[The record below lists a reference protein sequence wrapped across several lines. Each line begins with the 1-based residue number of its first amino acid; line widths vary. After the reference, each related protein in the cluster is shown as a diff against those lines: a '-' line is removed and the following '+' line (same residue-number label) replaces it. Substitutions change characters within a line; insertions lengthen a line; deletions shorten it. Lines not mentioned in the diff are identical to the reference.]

1 MRALAPLLRSALN
14 NAPTGRIQLLDPS
27 AKSLSTNAAAAS
39 EPTDDFAQRLFRKS
53 DQGGMGFY
61 RQLEKAQKVLHQRP
75 PSSASVGGAGDSG
88 SYNTLQDGMDQKLKN
103 SAMAFRFDS
112 VSGGGTSFA
121 NKQDPGGI
129 QPNPSLYLRP
139 FNDSKFCPWK
149 QQRPYRPRP
158 RYEFKV
164 TTEEVLQKADFR
176 NVRFLANFITEAGI
190 IVKRSKTGISA
201 KAQRKIAR
209 EIKTARAFGLL
220 PFTTMGTKSFV
231 FGQTMDEAESPV
243 AKPPGYQ

>member
-27 AKSLSTNAAAAS
+27 FASAKSLFTNAAAAS
-39 EPTDDFAQRLFRKS
+39 EPTDNFAQRLFRKS
-53 DQGGMGFY
+53 DEGGMGFY
-61 RQLEKAQKVLHQRP
+61 RQLEKAQNALHQRP

-103 SAMAFRFDS
+103 SAMDFRFDS

-121 NKQDPGGI
+121 NKQDPGGF
-129 QPNPSLYLRP
+129 QPNPSLYPRP
-139 FNDSKFCPWK
+139 FNDSR

-164 TTEEVLQKADFR
+164 TTEEVLKKADFR

-243 AKPPGYQ
+243 AKPPGY

>member
-1 MRALAPLLRSALN
+1 MRALAPLLRSAVNIAL
-14 NAPTGRIQLLDPS
+14 TGRCQLLDPS
-27 AKSLSTNAAAAS
+27 FAAAKSLSTSAAATS
-39 EPTDDFAQRLFRKS
+39 KPDDDFARRIFENVDEGSFFRRLSKL
-53 DQGGMGFY
+53 QN
-61 RQLEKAQKVLHQRP
+61 ALHQRQ
-75 PSSASVGGAGDSG
+75 PSPAAVVSEGGAEDGG

-103 SAMAFRFDS
+103 VAAAFDS
-112 VSGGGTSFA
+112 IDGGENSTA
-121 NKQDPGGI
+121 NKQDLGGFR
-129 QPNPSLYLRP
+129 PNPSLYPSSYNNSR
-139 FNDSKFCPWK
+139 
-149 QQRPYRPRP
+149 QQRPYKPRP

-231 FGQTMDEAESPV
+231 FGQTMEEAAPV
-243 AKPPGYQ
+243 SNLPAY